1 VSKQN
6 HESTKSAPTS
16 DSKEKPSNLS
26 AEILRLM
33 REGGAEG
40 RKKAQELMQ
49 EALSRP
55 KGANR

>member
-6 HESTKSAPTS
+6 HESTKPTPTAGP
-16 DSKEKPSNLS
+16 KEKPINLS

-55 KGANR
+55 KGAD

>member
-6 HESTKSAPTS
+6 HESTKPTPTAGP
-16 DSKEKPSNLS
+16 KEKPSNLS

-55 KGANR
+55 KGADR